1 MEEFYFYTKGLTV
14 GYHGVPLIK
23 DIELSVKKGEILT
36 LIGPNGAGK
45 TTILKNIIRQLK
57 PLGGVAVLDG
67 SNMEELS
74 GRELSKKL
82 SVVLTERVRPEMM
95 NCRDVVSTGRYPYT
109 GKFGVLSEEDW
120 KIVDESMRL
129 IHAFL
134 TGLIGFICAELPLR
148 IGFNFS
154 AGLLD
159 YLLCLNAPMTENPW
173 LLWPVG
179 IFSGI
184 LYYVLFRFCI
194 QKFRL
199 HTPGREEPEK
209 TKSSI

>member
-1 MEEFYFYTKGLTV
+1 MTAS
-14 GYHGVPLIK
+14 IC
-23 DIELSVKKGEILT
+23 
-36 LIGPNGAGK
+36 
-45 TTILKNIIRQLK
+45 
-57 PLGGVAVLDG
+57 
-67 SNMEELS
+67 
-74 GRELSKKL
+74 
-82 SVVLTERVRPEMM
+82 SVVTGVTEPLEFSFMFLAP
-95 NCRDVVSTGRYPYT
+95 GL
-109 GKFGVLSEEDW
+109 F
-120 KIVDESMRL
+120 L